1 MWVRIL
7 IGAGIGVVAGGLLGY
22 VGKCRSG
29 ACPLTA
35 NPYMGALW
43 GLLLG
48 VLVTLSLGC
57 RESRGSG
64 RGSDK
69 VIPVK
74 TRQEFEAK
82 VIENEEPVV
91 VDFYA
96 AWCGPCK
103 VLSPVIA
110 KLADEYEGRAT
121 FVKVDTDAA
130 GKLARAYGV
139 SSIPT
144 VVLFH
149 KGLEERRWV
158 GVQGSDT
165 YRAAIEAII
174 QRELKPQE

>member
-1 MWVRIL
+1 MWARVL

-57 RESRGSG
+57 RESRGS
-64 RGSDK
+64 RGSAQGSDN

-82 VIENEEPVV
+82 VIESE
-91 VDFYA
+91 
-96 AWCGPCK
+96 
-103 VLSPVIA
+103 
-110 KLADEYEGRAT
+110 
-121 FVKVDTDAA
+121 
-130 GKLARAYGV
+130 
-139 SSIPT
+139 
-144 VVLFH
+144 
-149 KGLEERRWV
+149 
-158 GVQGSDT
+158 
-165 YRAAIEAII
+165 
-174 QRELKPQE
+174 